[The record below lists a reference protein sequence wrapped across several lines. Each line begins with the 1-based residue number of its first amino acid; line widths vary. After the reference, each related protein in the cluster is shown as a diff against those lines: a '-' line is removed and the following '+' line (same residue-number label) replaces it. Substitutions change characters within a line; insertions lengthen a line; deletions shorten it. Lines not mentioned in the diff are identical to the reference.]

1 MDIFVIVSPLM
12 PNRTSSHGPKKR
24 RMKCFDLRFSVIADR
39 FSSSRTME
47 ELKNRY
53 YSVSRTILIDLYYKD
68 WRQNPNFD
76 NGGIP
81 KILLPIQREKTSRPQ
96 KDSQRKPDGISRE
109 VCLFAYRWCGASY
122 AFIDAN
128 QLKKHQQPENEK
140 CRDDGLKFPTCNAF
154 VLNCP
159 NITTLALKGFKLH
172 DYKAHMLVKGLQKL
186 KHIDLSTSYSFTGSF
201 LKSIGAVNTIVRR
214 PTDGKL
220 IGYNTDCQHE
230 VLTSGPIEDLIAHRE
245 HQYHKEQADRSQAN
259 RENLKENISSSQTRD
274 DRSGRGQP
282 TVDIAEVLRRWTQ
295 ALQRIHKQSLHL
307 AKENGG
313 EGPDLL
319 RSASDGSTSGHA
331 ESLATTLSEHRQH
344 LASIQ
349 VLVNQLKGV
358 APTIQNSISELSEEV
373 NTISTSLPQMTNH
386 HEVLI
391 YGVQAAF

>member
-1 MDIFVIVSPLM
+1 MAF
-12 PNRTSSHGPKKR
+12 R
-24 RMKCFDLRFSVIADR
+24 A
-39 FSSSRTME
+39 
-47 ELKNRY
+47 
-53 YSVSRTILIDLYYKD
+53 
-68 WRQNPNFD
+68 
-76 NGGIP
+76 
-81 KILLPIQREKTSRPQ
+81 
-96 KDSQRKPDGISRE
+96 
-109 VCLFAYRWCGASY
+109 RWCGASY

-128 QLKKHQQPENEK
+128 QLKKRQQPENEK
-140 CRDDGLKFPTCNAF
+140 IITSYLISSLMFLSQTLTGRDDGLKFPTCNAF

-172 DYKAHMLVKGLQKL
+172 DYKARMLVKLWIEIL
-186 KHIDLSTSYSFTGSF
+186 EVDSLA
-201 LKSIGAVNTIVRR
+201 KSIGAVNTIVRR

-220 IGYNTDCQHE
+220 I
-230 VLTSGPIEDLIAHRE
+230 VSSGDLD
-245 HQYHKEQADRSQAN
+245 KEQADRSQAN
-259 RENLKENISSSQTRD
+259 RENLKENISSSQPRD

-307 AKENGG
+307 ANGG

-349 VLVNQLKGV
+349 ALFTFLPFVLVNQLKGV

-373 NTISTSLPQMTNH
+373 NTISTNLPQMTNH
-386 HEVLI
+386 HGIDLRSAGCILAELLAGKPI
-391 YGVQAAF
+391 MLGRTKEIN